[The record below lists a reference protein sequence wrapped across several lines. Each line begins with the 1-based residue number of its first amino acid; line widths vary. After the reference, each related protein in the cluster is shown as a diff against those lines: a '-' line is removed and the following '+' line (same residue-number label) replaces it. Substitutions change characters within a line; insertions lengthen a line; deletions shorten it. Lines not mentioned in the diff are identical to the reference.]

1 MSGPAKSGSKPTR
14 KRADLRAPTREN
26 FGPGAISLAGMT
38 IRVVTRYF
46 AKYTLEILAAPAE
59 RRGLAFR
66 WTAEVRDEFTGVVVV
81 PGVVVVVEDLEVEYA
96 RDAVWKAL
104 GAAVGDLTN
113 VVLVEDIELDGLGL
127 THRIPGSAVYRP

>member
-1 MSGPAKSGSKPTR
+1 M
-14 KRADLRAPTREN
+14 
-26 FGPGAISLAGMT
+26 
-38 IRVVTRYF
+38 
-46 AKYTLEILAAPAE
+46 
-59 RRGLAFR
+59 
-66 WTAEVRDEFTGVVVV
+66 RDEFTGVVVV